1 MASVIPISGTISMD
15 HIRREIGD
23 TNAVS
28 ISDSSV
34 LNLVGKSSNISFSD
48 FYGQSI
54 HASFT
59 FEVGQKTIA
68 GGQHMVF
75 KGFNKGE
82 IGSKISSSKCDI
94 SKITTNSLSPHVLEV
109 NFTRFSGN
117 MTSGYRFIMLTN
129 KGQTLYTNFL
139 RIQVNTPMVFDCRDI
154 FRAFDCYDVWCRI
167 ES

>member
-1 MASVIPISGTISMD
+1 MASVIPTSGPISMD

-59 FEVGQKTIA
+59 FNVGQKAISS
-68 GGQHMVF
+68 GYHIVF
-75 KGFNKGE
+75 RGYNKGE
-82 IGSKISSSKCDI
+82 IGSKVSSNFCEVT
-94 SKITTNSLSPHVLEV
+94 KIMVNSRAPHVLELY
-109 NFTRFSGN
+109 FTRFSGN
-117 MTSGYRFIMLTN
+117 MTSPYRFIMQTN
-129 KGQTLYTNFL
+129 RGQVIYTNFL
-139 RIQVNTPMVFDCRDI
+139 RIQVNTVMRFDCRDVYG
-154 FRAFDCYDVWCRI
+154 AFDCKDVWCRI